1 VTTRPASGEDEPFL
15 LRLTTRLGEFPLPHW
30 RTPDEVARADHAIL
44 LAALKSGSDDTAILV
59 AELAGAGPAGYIFA
73 TTRRDYFTGKPHAH
87 VEVLAVEPAA
97 EGRGVAR
104 VLMTAI
110 EDWAAGRGYRAVTL
124 NVFERN
130 DRARALYQRL
140 GYQVETL
147 QYLKP
152 LPGPPRP

>member
-1 VTTRPASGEDEPFL
+1 VSTRPARAEDEPFL

-30 RTPDEVARADHAIL
+30 RTADEVARADHAIL
-44 LAALKSGSDDTAILV
+44 LAALKSAGDDTAILV

-73 TTRRDYFTGKPHAH
+73 TTRRDYFTGEPHAH
-87 VEVLAVEPAA
+87 VEVLAVEPGA
-97 EGRGVAR
+97 EGRGVAGG
-104 VLMTAI
+104 LMTAI
-110 EDWAAGRGYRAVTL
+110 EEWAAGRGYRAITL

-147 QYLKP
+147 HYLKP
-152 LPGPPRP
+152 LPGPPLP